1 MMISND
7 IHECLA
13 AAIMAGSPT
22 ILIEGKDDEEV
33 YTNISNEL
41 GLTLEFLPID
51 FVDTTGY
58 GVLGN
63 CDQLVASLRD
73 LDNSCKDP
81 KWIKFIGG
89 VIDLD
94 SRSFANQISRP
105 PRNLYILKMYSIE
118 SYFVNQESFIAVF
131 NSLNS
136 APISNAL
143 KDSYY
148 NDFNSFFAPVEE
160 ELFWVA
166 TEALQNVC
174 GANPSPEITYGVDFS
189 FKGYMQAPSVNPKR
203 QIVDRIQAKKE
214 ALRSW
219 LNNAFSTAVIQKQL
233 IIKGKWWLSVFL
245 DIIVEYA
252 KKLEADCSFAP
263 SGPCRYCAIEDK
275 GNCQFKLKVKS
286 PTPAALKA
294 MAYQTSVSDQDPGLC
309 NFLELFN

>member
-1 MMISND
+1 MISND

-41 GLTLEFLPID
+41 GLALEFLPID

-73 LDNSCKDP
+73 LDDNCTDP

-89 VIDLD
+89 IIDLD
-94 SRSFANQISRP
+94 SRSFANQISSP

-136 APISNAL
+136 APIPNAL

-148 NDFNSFFAPVEE
+148 NDFNNFFAPIEE
-160 ELFWVA
+160 ELLWVA

-174 GANPSPEITYGVDFS
+174 GANPSPEITYGINFS
-189 FKGYMQAPSVNPKR
+189 FKGYMQAPSVNPNR

-219 LNNAFSTAVIQKQL
+219 LNNAFSPALIQKQL

-245 DIIVEYA
+245 DLIVEYA
-252 KKLEADCSFAP
+252 KKLEADCSLAP
-263 SGPCRYCAIEDK
+263 SGPSCRYCAIGEK
-275 GNCQFKLKVKS
+275 ENCQFKLKVRS

-294 MAYQTSVSDQDPGLC
+294 MAYQTSVSAQDPGLC
-309 NFLELFN
+309 NFLESFN

>member
-1 MMISND
+1 MISND

-41 GLTLEFLPID
+41 GLALEFLPID

-73 LDNSCKDP
+73 LDDNCRDP

-89 VIDLD
+89 IIDLD
-94 SRSFANQISRP
+94 SRSFANQISSP

-136 APISNAL
+136 APIPNAL

-148 NDFNSFFAPVEE
+148 NDFNNFFAPIEE
-160 ELFWVA
+160 ELLWVA

-174 GANPSPEITYGVDFS
+174 GANPSPEITYGINFS
-189 FKGYMQAPSVNPKR
+189 FKGYMQAPSVNPNR

-219 LNNAFSTAVIQKQL
+219 LNNAFSPALIQKQL

-245 DIIVEYA
+245 DLIVEYA
-252 KKLEADCSFAP
+252 KKLEADCSLAP
-263 SGPCRYCAIEDK
+263 SGPSCRYCAIGEK
-275 GNCQFKLKVKS
+275 ENCQFKLKVRS

-294 MAYQTSVSDQDPGLC
+294 MAYQTSVSAQDPGLC
-309 NFLELFN
+309 NFLESFN